1 MMHCEFS
8 QINLRFCSRKVKA
21 ESIRPK
27 ISASRSSSSSV
38 RDVIDVKG
46 VKESSNLSGELC

>member
-27 ISASRSSSSSV
+27 ISASRSSSSPV
-38 RDVIDVKG
+38 RDVTDVKG
-46 VKESSNLSGELC
+46 VKESFNLSGELC